1 MQSVQKKRVEGRSE
15 RSHTILLEH
24 SKIPTLPYYY
34 KHGHDDLLEGVAAA
48 AANEASTLSGFGRKG
63 VCRAHRVI
71 VSLVSHGLGPS
82 GTKHGH
88 DSYLGYLEKLEVFH

>member
-1 MQSVQKKRVEGRSE
+1 M
-15 RSHTILLEH
+15 
-24 SKIPTLPYYY
+24 
-34 KHGHDDLLEGVAAA
+34 
-48 AANEASTLSGFGRKG
+48 
-63 VCRAHRVI
+63 I